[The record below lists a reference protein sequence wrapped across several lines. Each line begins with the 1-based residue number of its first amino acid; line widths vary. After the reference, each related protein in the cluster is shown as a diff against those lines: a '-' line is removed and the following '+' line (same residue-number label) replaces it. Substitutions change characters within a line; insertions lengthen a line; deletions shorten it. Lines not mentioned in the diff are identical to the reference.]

1 VALMLYFDIIAAE
14 FWPIVTASLIST
26 LLVLVVT
33 GWVHQ
38 LTRKIK

>member
-1 VALMLYFDIIAAE
+1 MLYFDVIASE
-14 FWPIVTASLIST
+14 FWPIVTASIIST
-26 LLVLVVT
+26 LLVIVVT